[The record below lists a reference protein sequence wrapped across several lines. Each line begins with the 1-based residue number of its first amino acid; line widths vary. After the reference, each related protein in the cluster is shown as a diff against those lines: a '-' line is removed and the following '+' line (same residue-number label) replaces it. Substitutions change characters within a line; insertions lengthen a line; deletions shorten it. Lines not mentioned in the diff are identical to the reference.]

1 MQLVLNI
8 DDELFK
14 SSDLGTELNKIIH
27 SVSNEDL
34 KIIVKDI
41 LKEYMMK
48 DDVIKNYFTETNFR
62 YSGPSSLGPSLE
74 LKKIIN
80 QIDFSEEMKDVK
92 EKYIKILNEDI
103 REILIGQF
111 AQAYARAFSN
121 LITEDRDF
129 SNRINSSIYRA
140 LSTVNNK

>member
-14 SSDLGTELNKIIH
+14 SSNLGEELNKIIH
-27 SVSNEDL
+27 TVSSEDME
-34 KIIVKDI
+34 IIVKDI
-41 LKEYMMK
+41 LKEYLIEYLMK
-48 DDVIKNYFTETNFR
+48 DDIIKNYFTE
-62 YSGPSSLGPSLE
+62 YSIYYKGMAPSPE

-80 QIDFSEEMKDVK
+80 QIDFSEEMKDIK

-103 REILIGQF
+103 EEILIGQF
-111 AQAYARAFSN
+111 AQAYSRAFSN

-129 SNRINSSIYRA
+129 SSRISSSIHRA
-140 LSTVNNK
+140 LSNINK